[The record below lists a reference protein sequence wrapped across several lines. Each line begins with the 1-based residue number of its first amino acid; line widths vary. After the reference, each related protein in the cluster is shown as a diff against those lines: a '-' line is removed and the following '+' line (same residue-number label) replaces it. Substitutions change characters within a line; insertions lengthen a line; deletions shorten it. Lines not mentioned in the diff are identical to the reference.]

1 MDRFTN
7 LYPLSK
13 TLRFELKPEKETKER
28 FEEWLRQ
35 INGNIENEENFLLKD
50 KKIAAAYVALKT
62 ILDKIHEDFI
72 NISLASIAKSPI
84 DFNSYLDA
92 YKNKGEINEIESN
105 LRLQIGISFSEG
117 EKFFIEQFQKI
128 YKEDTKYKS
137 NNSAPYKCLIG
148 KEILEYIRHNAKSF
162 SSDLLSKDDIINH
175 VNCFAQFYTYLQG
188 FNQNRANYYT
198 CNEEKATAIATRIVH
213 ENLPKFCDNIIRFEN
228 RKEEYLS
235 IYEWLNSSETITQIK
250 NAEKDV
256 FENVIPICEDFF
268 AVSHFN
274 NCLTQQQ
281 IDEYNRI
288 IGNFNL
294 IVNLYNQAKRQED
307 KSFRKLDE
315 FTTLFKQIGSDK
327 KKNFATKL
335 LADRE
340 CDLTPEM
347 RKSEG
352 ILTAQ
357 SLIYA
362 LNAAGHKYFEANEDS
377 KDTVVTFINFLK
389 SCENWEGIYWSKSAI
404 NNISISYLSNW
415 HSLIDRLKDK
425 KACATYDKKR
435 EEPIQLRE
443 AIELSE
449 LFEALDEEK
458 SEYVFKDKFIS
469 KNLIDLSKTPSEN
482 LIYLICTEMEENIMK
497 FLHLSESVV
506 QLEKYR
512 QDIKDNSEAENDP
525 IIQLIKEWFDYA
537 HNVIKMVKFFAV
549 RSSKIKGHPA
559 NTDVE
564 RMLNNILR
572 NEDIDWW
579 GWYDL
584 MRNYLTQKPQD
595 KAKDNKLKLNFGKPN
610 LLEGFPDS
618 NSKSDNGTQ
627 YGGYIFRKK
636 HPVCDEYEYYLGIS
650 KKAKLFRCHLKDEV
664 EICDRS
670 DFERLDY
677 YQMKST
683 TPYPNEYSSKKIVLQ
698 EIVKKLTIPQN
709 SDEEKE
715 SRAINKS
722 DAKGVTPT
730 ELIKR
735 ISKSNSFKWILENK
749 EFLKEVDNIIT
760 LLIENCHSFIRV
772 EALTKL
778 NKSEYNGPEGL
789 IKLIDDLSSITKK
802 NKIFDYFHISKKEF
816 DAHNGKDLFLFK
828 ISNKDLSY
836 CETYAKGLRKEK
848 TTQKENLHTLYF
860 RALMHEEGYGD
871 FVDIGK
877 GSIYFRE
884 KSLFYDEKTIKHGHH
899 VQELK
904 DKFNYPIISNKR
916 FSENKYLLHLSV
928 FLNYKADTKDFNNAI
943 NCGIQEISDIHFI
956 GVDRGEKHLVYTCQ
970 IDKNCNIIECKHYD
984 VINGT
989 NYVDKLDDIAK
1000 LRTKQLQNWQQKNS
1014 IKNLK
1019 EGYIS
1024 HVVHRLTES
1033 IIKDA
1038 SGNINPHAYIVLE
1051 DLNTEM
1057 KRSRQRFEKQVYQN
1071 LETALAKKLN
1081 FVVDKTA
1088 KEGELGH
1095 VSKALQLTPALKT
1108 YDDIRGKKQFGVMLY
1123 TRANY
1128 TSITDP
1134 STGWRQTIYLKNG
1147 SDEEIKNQILERF
1160 TDIGFDGE
1168 DYFFEYVENNVCK
1181 TWRLYSGIN
1190 GNSLPRFRNK
1200 QSLKDDQN
1208 IWVPE
1213 AIEVVPI
1220 LDILFKDFDKNSS
1233 FKHQIENGQSL
1244 TKIPGRNETAWQ
1256 TLRFVI
1262 GLIQQIRNSGN
1273 AIEDDN
1279 FLYSPVRDEN
1289 GIHFDTRNAENN
1301 GPLSSIVDAD
1311 ANGAFNIARKGLIMD
1326 AHIKYANQNNIPMSD
1341 VDLYISD
1348 EEWDLWLLDR
1358 DKWNEK
1364 LPYYS
1369 LHSQKDKTASK
1380 AKGRKK
1386 K

>member
-1 MDRFTN
+1 MDKFTN

-35 INGNIENEENFLLKD
+35 IDGNIENEENFLLKD
-50 KKIAAAYVALKT
+50 KKIAAAYVALKP

-137 NNSAPYKCLIG
+137 NKSAPYKCLIG

-235 IYEWLNSSETITQIK
+235 IYEWLNSSEKITQIK

-327 KKNFATKL
+327 KKNFVTKL

-357 SLIYA
+357 SLINA
-362 LNAAGHKYFEANEDS
+362 LNAAGHKYFEANEGS

-404 NNISISYLSNW
+404 NNISNSYLSNW

-595 KAKDNKLKLNFGKPN
+595 KAKENKLKLNFDTSSLLGGWSDGQEKVKAATLLRNGKYTYLCLLKKKNIFDTSNDDNPIYKVIEESSATRLILRN
-610 LLEGFPDS
+610 LKFQTLAGKGFVGEFGV
-618 NSKSDNGTQ
+618 KYSDMGLIDPQ
-627 YGGYIFRKK
+627 KAILSLQKIIRDRYIDKYPLLK
-636 HPVCDEYEYYLGIS
+636 PLAEVKYTD
-650 KKAKLFRCHLKDEV
+650 KKLFDA
-664 EICDRS
+664 EI
-670 DFERLDY
+670 
-677 YQMKST
+677 
-683 TPYPNEYSSKKIVLQ
+683 
-698 EIVKKLTIPQN
+698 
-709 SDEEKE
+709 KE
-715 SRAINKS
+715 A
-722 DAKGVTPT
+722 
-730 ELIKR
+730 
-735 ISKSNSFKWILENK
+735 
-749 EFLKEVDNIIT
+749 LKECYVCEFTPINWE
-760 LLIENCHSFIRV
+760 LVKQE
-772 EALTKL
+772 EADG
-778 NKSEYNGPEGL
+778 N
-789 IKLIDDLSSITKK
+789 
-802 NKIFDYFHISKKEF
+802 
-816 DAHNGKDLFLFK
+816 LFLFR
-828 ISNKDLSY
+828 ISSKDFNECATGKKDLQTIYWENVLLNHSEHQLAANAEVFMRDPLNSKGYTHKIGEKLVNRKDINGKNIPSSIFKELFEYYNNRVSY
-836 CETYAKGLRKEK
+836 NDISSSSKRYIDDSLAIVKDVK
-848 TTQKENLHTLYF
+848 
-860 RALMHEEGYGD
+860 HEIKKD
-871 FVDIGK
+871 N
-877 GSIYFRE
+877 R
-884 KSLFYDEKTIKHGHH
+884 FYE
-899 VQELK
+899 
-904 DKFNYPIISNKR
+904 R
-916 FSENKYLLHLSV
+916 KYLFHCPIT
-928 FLNYKADTKDFNNAI
+928 LNYKANTNKIDEHLRKS
-943 NCGIQEISDIHFI
+943 IQEISDINFI
-956 GVDRGEKHLVYTCQ
+956 GVDRGEKHLVYSCI
-970 IDKNCNIIECKHYD
+970 IDKDANILECKHYD
-984 VINGT
+984 IINGT

-1024 HVVHRLTES
+1024 HVVHALTES

-1081 FVVDKTA
+1081 FVVDKA
-1088 KEGELGH
+1088 SKEGELGH

-1147 SDEEIKNQILERF
+1147 SEEEIKNQILERF

-1168 DYFFEYVENNVCK
+1168 DYFFEYVENNVGK

-1233 FKHQIENGQSL
+1233 FKHQIENGKSL

-1279 FLYSPVRDEN
+1279 FLYSPVRNEN
-1289 GIHFDTRNAENN
+1289 GIHFDTRNAKNN

-1348 EEWDLWLLDR
+1348 EEWDMWLLDR

-1369 LHSQKDKTASK
+1369 LHNQKDKTASK
-1380 AKGRKK
+1380 TKGRKK

>member
-50 KKIAAAYVALKT
+50 KKIAAAYVALKP

-128 YKEDTKYKS
+128 YKGDTRYKS
-137 NNSAPYKCLIG
+137 NKSAPYKCLIG

-175 VNCFAQFYTYLQG
+175 INCFAQFYTYLQG

-294 IVNLYNQAKRQED
+294 LINLYNQAKKQED

-327 KKNFATKL
+327 KKNFVSKL

-357 SLIYA
+357 SLINA

-404 NNISISYLSNW
+404 NNISNSYLSNW

-449 LFEALDEEK
+449 LFEALDEDK

-497 FLHLSESVV
+497 FMHLSESVV

-595 KAKDNKLKLNFGKPN
+595 KAKENKLKLNFDTSSLLGGWSDGQEKVKAATLLRNGKYTYLCLLKKKSIFDTSNDDNPIYKVIEESSATRLILRN
-610 LLEGFPDS
+610 LKFQTLAGKGFVGEFGV
-618 NSKSDNGTQ
+618 KYSDMGLIDPQ
-627 YGGYIFRKK
+627 KAILSLQKIIRDRYIDKYPLLK
-636 HPVCDEYEYYLGIS
+636 PLAEVKYTD
-650 KKAKLFRCHLKDEV
+650 KKLFDA
-664 EICDRS
+664 EI
-670 DFERLDY
+670 
-677 YQMKST
+677 
-683 TPYPNEYSSKKIVLQ
+683 
-698 EIVKKLTIPQN
+698 
-709 SDEEKE
+709 KE
-715 SRAINKS
+715 A
-722 DAKGVTPT
+722 
-730 ELIKR
+730 
-735 ISKSNSFKWILENK
+735 
-749 EFLKEVDNIIT
+749 LKECYVCEFTPINWE
-760 LLIENCHSFIRV
+760 LVKQE
-772 EALTKL
+772 EADG
-778 NKSEYNGPEGL
+778 N
-789 IKLIDDLSSITKK
+789 
-802 NKIFDYFHISKKEF
+802 
-816 DAHNGKDLFLFK
+816 LFLFR
-828 ISNKDLSY
+828 ISSKDFNECATGKKDLQTIYWENVLLNHSEHQLAANAEVFMRDPLNSKGYTHKIGEKLVNRKDINGKNIPSSIFKELFEYYNNRVSY
-836 CETYAKGLRKEK
+836 NDISSSSKRYIDDSLAIVKDVK
-848 TTQKENLHTLYF
+848 
-860 RALMHEEGYGD
+860 HEIKKD
-871 FVDIGK
+871 N
-877 GSIYFRE
+877 R
-884 KSLFYDEKTIKHGHH
+884 FYE
-899 VQELK
+899 
-904 DKFNYPIISNKR
+904 R
-916 FSENKYLLHLSV
+916 KYLFHCPIT
-928 FLNYKADTKDFNNAI
+928 LNYKANTNKIDEHLRKS
-943 NCGIQEISDIHFI
+943 IQEISDMNFI
-956 GVDRGEKHLVYTCQ
+956 GVDRGEKHLVYTCL
-970 IDKNCNIIECKHYD
+970 IDKDCNIIECKHYD
-984 VINGT
+984 IINGT

-1024 HVVHRLTES
+1024 HVVHALTEC
-1033 IIKDA
+1033 IIKDQDGA
-1038 SGNINPHAYIVLE
+1038 INPHAYIVLE

-1081 FVVDKTA
+1081 FVVDKAA

-1108 YDDIRGKKQFGVMLY
+1108 YDDIKGKKQFGVMLY

-1147 SDEEIKNQILERF
+1147 SEEEIKNQILERF

-1168 DYFFEYVENNVCK
+1168 DYFFEYVGNNVCK

-1233 FKHQIENGQSL
+1233 FKSQIENGKSL
-1244 TKIPGRNETAWQ
+1244 TKIPERNETAWQ

-1273 AIEDDN
+1273 IIEDDN

-1301 GPLSSIVDAD
+1301 GPLSAIVDAD
-1311 ANGAFNIARKGLIMD
+1311 ANGAYNIARKGLIMD
-1326 AHIKYANQNNIPMSD
+1326 AHIKYANQHNIPMSD

-1348 EEWDLWLLDR
+1348 EEWDMWLLDR
-1358 DKWNEK
+1358 SKWNEK

-1369 LHSQKDKTASK
+1369 SHDQNKKTASK
-1380 AKGRKK
+1380 AKNRKK